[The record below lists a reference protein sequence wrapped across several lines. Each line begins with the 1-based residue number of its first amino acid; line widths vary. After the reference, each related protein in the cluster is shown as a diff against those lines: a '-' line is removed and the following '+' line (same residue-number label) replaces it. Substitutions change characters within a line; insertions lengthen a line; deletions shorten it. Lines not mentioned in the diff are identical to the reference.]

1 MSMSFNGIYHFG
13 TITTK
18 NGKVLDFDD
27 IDKDRDGKISQQE
40 YNFIQKNLCMD
51 TLEIENGDKKG
62 EKNVTDYEFVLWQE
76 ESKMQ
81 ERLDE
86 MQSQVA
92 MDFIGAKA
100 KLAPQVL
107 RELKD
112 FHDDFKEGCKNSA
125 DSIINM
131 AEKFDAAL
139 PVKYEE
145 IKARLL
151 AK

>member
-1 MSMSFNGIYHFG
+1 
-13 TITTK
+13 
-18 NGKVLDFDD
+18 
-27 IDKDRDGKISQQE
+27 
-40 YNFIQKNLCMD
+40 
-51 TLEIENGDKKG
+51 
-62 EKNVTDYEFVLWQE
+62 
-76 ESKMQ
+76 MQ
-81 ERLDE
+81 ETLDE